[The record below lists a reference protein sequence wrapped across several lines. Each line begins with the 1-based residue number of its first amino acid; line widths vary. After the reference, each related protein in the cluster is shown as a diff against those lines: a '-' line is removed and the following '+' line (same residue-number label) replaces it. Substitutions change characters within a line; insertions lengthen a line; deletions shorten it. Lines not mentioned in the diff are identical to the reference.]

1 MEKKF
6 ALLFKALSDENR
18 LIILRRLIE
27 GETCG
32 CTLIDKMTIS
42 QPTLSYHLNILNE
55 VGLTTVCKEGVW
67 KKHHV
72 DIKVIDQLIEYLLSL
87 KKNDSGCNS
96 SD

>member
-32 CTLIDKMTIS
+32 CTLIEKMTIS

-55 VGLTTVCKEGVW
+55 VGLTTVYKEGVW

-72 DIKVIDQLIEYLLSL
+72 DIKVIDQLIDYLLSL
-87 KKNDSGCNS
+87 KKNDRGCNS
-96 SD
+96 D